1 MKSALVLGAGLVTRP
16 HVEYLLKHGF
26 KVIVA
31 SRTVSKAEKLVNGHN
46 NGVAKAYD
54 ITKDD
59 DLSGLREI
67 IKDVDIAISLLPYA
81 YHVKVAE
88 VCIELKKHLVT
99 TSYVSDSMQ
108 ALDEKAKAANVL
120 LLNECGLD
128 PGIDHMSAQEIIDNV
143 HAENGKILSFSSYC
157 GGLPSHYRANP
168 YGYKLSWSPR
178 GFLLA
183 GTNTAKFLKDGKE
196 LEIPGKELFTKF
208 EKMSVEGIEYEGYP
222 NRNSVPYREIY
233 NFPEA
238 QDIIR
243 GTLRYGGHCDRFLKK
258 ANLGILSDKKQ
269 SMKDLTFKQLIMQLI
284 GSNDSNTVQEDTAKF
299 LDIALNSSIIA
310 DYAWLGLFDDR
321 KIPFDEGSPL
331 DALEHLV
338 IEKLQYTPGE
348 RDAVILHHTFIV
360 EKENGSKEKITS
372 TLIDYGI
379 PEGDTSMSR
388 TVGLPAAIAVRL
400 ILGGK
405 VPLTGVYIPN
415 EKILYEPILAELKTM
430 NIAMV
435 EKSFPM

>member
-31 SRTVSKAEKLVNGHN
+31 SRTVSKAEKLVNGHT

-54 ITKDD
+54 ITKDN

-67 IKDVDIAISLLPYA
+67 IKDVDVVISLLPYA

-99 TSYVSDSMQ
+99 TSYVSDPMQ
-108 ALDEKAKAANVL
+108 ALDEKAKAADVL

-128 PGIDHMSAQEIIDNV
+128 PGIDHMSAQEIIDNA
-143 HAENGKILSFSSYC
+143 HAEGSKIITFSSYC

-196 LEIPGKELFTKF
+196 AEIPGDVLFAQF
-208 EKMSVEGIEYEGYP
+208 EKMVVEGIEYEGYP

-233 NFPEA
+233 GIPEA
-238 QDIIR
+238 QNIIR

-258 ANLGILSDKKQ
+258 AKLGILSDKKQ
-269 SMKDLTFKQLIMQLI
+269 SLKDMTYKQLIMQLI
-284 GSNDSNTVQEDTAKF
+284 GTNNGDTVIKDTANF
-299 LDIALNSSIIA
+299 LGIPENSPIIA

-321 KIPFDEGSPL
+321 KILMDEGSPL
-331 DALEHLV
+331 DVLEYLV
-338 IEKLQYTPGE
+338 IEKLQYAPGE
-348 RDAVILHHTFIV
+348 RDAVILHHTFII
-360 EKENGSKEKITS
+360 EKKDGSKEKVTS

-379 PEGDTSMSR
+379 PGGDTSMSR
-388 TVGLPAAIAVRL
+388 TVGLPAAIAVRM
-400 ILGGK
+400 ILEDK
-405 VPLTGVYIPN
+405 VPLRGVYIPN

-430 NIAMV
+430 NIEMV
-435 EKSFPM
+435 EKSYPL